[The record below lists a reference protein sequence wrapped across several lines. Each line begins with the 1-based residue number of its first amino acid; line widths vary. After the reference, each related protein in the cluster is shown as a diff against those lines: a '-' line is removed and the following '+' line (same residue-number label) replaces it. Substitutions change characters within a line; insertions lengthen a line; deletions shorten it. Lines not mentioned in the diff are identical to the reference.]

1 MWEKLRRFFT
11 PPVFEGDEDKTRT
24 ARFLNT
30 VSWVSISALFV
41 GVIPVLFRE
50 SILLPLLS
58 LSSSA
63 LILGLTVY
71 LMRSGRVRAASWL
84 YSMTTWVLAAG
95 LMIVSGGLSSPMLS
109 SLFSSILMA
118 GLLVGTQGAV
128 VVAVLS
134 VASVAGV
141 GIAQL
146 LGSLPQA
153 MILDTTWGQ
162 LIVILMNVI
171 LSTIL
176 FYFASHSLIEFLTRA
191 RHSAVEAE
199 KQREQVQI
207 LLNERVNEL
216 ARREAYLGAATEI
229 AAEVAAVERDPMVL
243 LQQTSKIISRQFGF
257 YHTGLFLLDDNRQWA
272 VLQAASS
279 EGGQR
284 MLQRQHRL
292 RVGAEGIVGAVAAYG
307 QYRIAQDVGAD
318 AVFFENPDLPETR
331 SEIALPL
338 RVHREVIGVLDVQS
352 TAPDAFTAEDVNV
365 LQALADQVSV
375 AVNNVRLLRQVEE
388 SLTAERQAY
397 GQMARETWLDLLR
410 ARPDLAFASD
420 ERGVAP
426 FTLWEP
432 QMKAAAQTGQVAGEG
447 NTLALPIRVRDQV
460 IGVIDGRKPDGTAWS
475 EEDISLL
482 QTLTEQ
488 LSTALEGAQLYEDTQ
503 RRAAREQLAR
513 EITAEM
519 RRSLE
524 VNTVLQTAIHQ
535 LRTSLNLTEAE
546 VWIEE
551 ASSEASAVSPPL
563 GGIKGGER

>member
-1 MWEKLRRFFT
+1 MWERLKRFLA

-24 ARFLNT
+24 ARFLNV
-30 VSWVSISALFV
+30 VSWVSISALIV

-71 LMRSGRVRAASWL
+71 LMRYGRVRAASWL
-84 YSMTTWVLAAG
+84 YSMTTWMLAGG
-95 LMIVSGGLSSPMLS
+95 LMIVSGGLSSPMVS

-118 GLLVGTQGAV
+118 GLLVGVQGAV

-134 VASVAGV
+134 FVSVGGV

-146 LGSLPQA
+146 LGALPQA
-153 MILDTTWGQ
+153 LILDTAWGQ
-162 LIVILMNVI
+162 LIVILMNVV
-171 LSTIL
+171 LSAIL
-176 FYFASHSLIEFLTRA
+176 FYFASTSLVEFLARA
-191 RHSAVEAE
+191 RHSAAEAE
-199 KQREQVQI
+199 TQREQVQI
-207 LLNERVNEL
+207 LLNERVDEL

-229 AAEVAAVERDPMVL
+229 AAEVAAVERDPLVL
-243 LQQTSKIISRQFGF
+243 LQQAAKIISRQFGF

-284 MLQRQHRL
+284 MLQRHHRL
-292 RVGAEGIVGAVAAYG
+292 RVGAEGIVGAVSAHG

-338 RVHREVIGVLDVQS
+338 RVRREVIGVLDVQS

-375 AVNNVRLLRQVEE
+375 AVNNARLLRQVEE
-388 SLTAERQAY
+388 SLAAERQAY
-397 GQMARETWLDLLR
+397 GQIARETWQDLLR

-420 ERGVAP
+420 EDGVAP
-426 FTLWEP
+426 FVVWEP
-432 QMKAAAQTGQVAGEG
+432 QMKAAAQTGQAAGEG
-447 NTLALPIRVRDQV
+447 DTLAIPIRVRDQV
-460 IGVIDGRKPDGTAWS
+460 IGIIDGRKPDGTAWS

-551 ASSEASAVSPPL
+551 ASSDTLSVSPTEGPPL
-563 GGIKGGER
+563 GGD